1 MFNLDLSF
9 DELLEDIF
17 SLNQEKNESKVE
29 QFCDEIL
36 NEKL

>member
-17 SLNQEKNESKVE
+17 SLDQDKNETQVKK
-29 QFCDEIL
+29 FCSEVL
-36 NEKL
+36 TGLY